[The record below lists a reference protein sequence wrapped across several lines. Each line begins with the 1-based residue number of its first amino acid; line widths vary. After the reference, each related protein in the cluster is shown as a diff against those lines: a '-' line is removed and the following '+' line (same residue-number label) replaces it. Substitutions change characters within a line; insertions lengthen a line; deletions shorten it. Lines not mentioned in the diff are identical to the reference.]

1 MRISCM
7 TATSGELTAGNHSS
21 VSKRNWKE
29 VEAAWRSSPFL
40 CFFLL
45 CSCCCVVFF
54 FWHNGK
60 DRYLFVVLVLV
71 LVLVFL
77 LLLHCHHRLLFFL
90 FIFLSCYQSCYQSIS
105 HIQLVHVKVKARIL
119 TYRKNYSEYWNK
131 FWDYRYGNCYTFNGG
146 VDDDHNNQTV
156 LETHNTGPS
165 GGKES

>member
-29 VEAAWRSSPFL
+29 VEAARRSSPFL

-45 CSCCCVVFF
+45 CSCCCVFF

-60 DRYLFVVLVLV
+60 ERDLFVVLVLV
-71 LVLVFL
+71 LVLVFV
-77 LLLHCHHRLLFFL
+77 LLLHCDHRLLFFL
-90 FIFLSCYQSCYQSIS
+90 FIFLSCYQSIS
-105 HIQLVHVKVKARIL
+105 HIQLIHVKVKARIL

-146 VDDDHNNQTV
+146 VNDDHNNQTV

>member
-21 VSKRNWKE
+21 VSKRNWKRG
-29 VEAAWRSSPFL
+29 RSCVKIIPFL
-40 CFFLL
+40 MFLFALFVLL
-45 CSCCCVVFF
+45 CFF

-60 DRYLFVVLVLV
+60 ERYLFVVLVLV
-71 LVLVFL
+71 LVLVFV

-105 HIQLVHVKVKARIL
+105 HILLIHVKVKARIL